1 MKNVL
6 DGVKNHEHGS
16 EKVLNVE
23 DDRMTVLESELSAKF
38 SPISQP
44 SAKFLS

>member
-6 DGVKNHEHGS
+6 DGVNNHEHS
-16 EKVLNVE
+16 SKKTLNVE
-23 DDRMTVLESELSAKF
+23 DDRMTVLESKLSAKF

-44 SAKFLS
+44 SAEFLS